1 MRATSLA
8 HSRLTRDVHGQVPEC
23 GAVSGDVDV
32 SLGNYTVGDGS
43 GKYLKVTD
51 TLLDDL
57 TDAKFRMEKG
67 GDGRHKTYHMPRAC
81 ICVDEVKVTL
91 GSPVTIRGGR
101 RQQTELKRV
110 ERDLREA
117 QKLWAE
123 ERRLHL
129 ARAAAAAQ
137 VAQFHAPASPGP
149 SAADA
154 PVAIAI
160 ES

>member
-1 MRATSLA
+1 M
-8 HSRLTRDVHGQVPEC
+8 HGQVPEC

-110 ERDLREA
+110 ERAILAQLALQLFDRLRLRLDEA
-117 QKLWAE
+117 LRGAAPLRGAH
-123 ERRLHL
+123 RRR
-129 ARAAAAAQ
+129 ARCK
-137 VAQFHAPASPGP
+137 S
-149 SAADA
+149 
-154 PVAIAI
+154 
-160 ES
+160 